1 MLTTWSMKAEFLTYW
16 NSLWNDIPMWVYGAG
31 LLVLLAG
38 LVIFSLT
45 YGIRKGLRYGLGLLL
60 IEYVLLIYNF
70 SNLPKKYTE

>member
-1 MLTTWSMKAEFLTYW
+1 
-16 NSLWNDIPMWVYGAG
+16 MWVYGAG
-31 LLVLLAG
+31 LLALLAG